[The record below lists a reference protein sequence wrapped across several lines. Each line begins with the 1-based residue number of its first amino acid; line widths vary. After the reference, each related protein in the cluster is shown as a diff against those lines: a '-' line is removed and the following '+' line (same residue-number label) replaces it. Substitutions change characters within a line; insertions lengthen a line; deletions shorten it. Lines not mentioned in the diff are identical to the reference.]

1 MKLGTLS
8 AEEAFEIIQSLK
20 ESEPDKS
27 APGKSAFC
35 QKIRPVLVAL
45 DSPQLPKI
53 LWKLAQQNIL
63 RRERGLGFAEKA
75 LGYSPGT
82 FPTAIITNLWQPRLK
97 LLRLEKVSFE
107 GKYSAVWDPVAEAI
121 IRDIWRVALTLAES
135 NLVDAPKKLQTRHIV
150 RAIQMVE
157 EAQGLGLEWVSRST
171 LNAAKRKERA
181 RAIARQGEKRALNRE
196 LRILRAERDQ
206 LILKLKASN
215 PDSVDVAQMQTELNA
230 FRRLFSRGE
239 IRQALCMI
247 FRQELPPEIALTAA
261 KMMTHDPSS
270 ALRYLE
276 LYR

>member
-8 AEEAFEIIQSLK
+8 QDEAFEIIQGIK
-20 ESEPDKS
+20 QAEPD
-27 APGKSAFC
+27 KSAFC
-35 QKIRPVLVAL
+35 QKIRPILTAL
-45 DSPQLPKI
+45 NTAQLPKI
-53 LWKLAQQNIL
+53 LWSLEHQDIL

-75 LGYSPGT
+75 LGYPVGT

-97 LLRLEKVSFE
+97 LLKLEKVSFN

-196 LRILRAERDQ
+196 LRSLRQQRDE
-206 LILKLKASN
+206 LILKQSN
-215 PDSVDVAQMQTELNA
+215 PGNSVDVAQMQTELNA
-230 FRRLFSRGE
+230 FRNLFLRPE
-239 IRQALCMI
+239 IKQALCII
-247 FRQELPPEIALTAA
+247 FRKELSPDIALTAA
-261 KMMTHDPSS
+261 KMMGHDPSS

-276 LYR
+276 LYK